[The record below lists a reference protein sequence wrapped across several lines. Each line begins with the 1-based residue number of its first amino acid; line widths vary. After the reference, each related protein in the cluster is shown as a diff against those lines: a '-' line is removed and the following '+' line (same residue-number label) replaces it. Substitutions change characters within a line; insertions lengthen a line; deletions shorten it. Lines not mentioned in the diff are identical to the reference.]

1 MPTPYDENESEV
13 TQLEFQGLVTS
24 TSTDIQTLTTDI
36 ASSREFLWTQ
46 NGFSSGTN
54 FGDGGVTYSSGI
66 DIDDAAQW
74 RRFGAWDSVEEI
86 NGSASTFVTAS
97 SGNYHSVQVKK
108 AGYYK
113 ATVSFQARDNT
124 RAQCCVALRFAKN
137 DVLLGPVT
145 TSTMVD
151 GSSTTTRNAISG
163 FITHVILCAVDD
175 TLQLY
180 TSRVGAAG
188 TVTCSAH
195 GLTTLLVERL

>member
-13 TQLEFQGLVTS
+13 TQLEFQHLVTS

-66 DIDDAAQW
+66 DLDAAQW
-74 RRFGAWDSVEEI
+74 RRFGAWDSVEAI
-86 NGSASTFVTAS
+86 NSSASTFVTAS
-97 SGNYHSVQVKK
+97 SGNFNSVQVKK

-124 RAQCCVALRFAKN
+124 RAQCCVGLRFAKN

-163 FITHVILCAVDD
+163 FITHMILCAVDD
-175 TLQLY
+175 TIQLY

-195 GLTTLLVERL
+195 GLTTILVERL